1 MPRFHPSPRSPQ
13 DRPERTMLYVPAVSW
28 KMIGKAANS
37 AADAVCIDLED
48 ATPPND
54 KPAARANVIRAFKEL
69 DFGRR
74 IAMFRINALDTPWAY
89 RDLIEVVE
97 AAGDKIENV
106 MLPKATSPDD
116 IVFVDKLLTQ
126 IEQWR
131 GFRRQIG
138 IEALIETPGGFLNV
152 REIAQCSTRLES
164 LSWGPGD
171 FAASMRMPLA
181 DIGEFDAND
190 ALYPGHRWHA
200 AMQSLVAATRIAG
213 IRALDGPYAGYQDTE
228 GFDHAAKIARALG
241 FDGKHCIHPGQLTH
255 CNSIFTPSREEAGKA
270 QRLIDA
276 YEKACAEGLG
286 AISYEG
292 KMIDAVSIRMAQVTI
307 DKFKLAEEAAA

>member
-1 MPRFHPSPRSPQ
+1 MPRFHPPPHSPQ
-13 DRPERTMLYVPAVSW
+13 DRAERTMLYVPAVSW
-28 KMIGKAANS
+28 KMIEKAVGS

-54 KPAARANVIRAFKEL
+54 KPAARANVVRAFREL

-116 IVFVDKLLTQ
+116 IIFVDKLLTQ

-131 GFRRQIG
+131 GFRHQIG

-181 DIGEFDAND
+181 EIGEFDAND

-200 AMQSLVAATRIAG
+200 AMQSLVAATRVAG
-213 IRALDGPYAGYQDTE
+213 VRALDGPYAGYNDMD
-228 GFDHAAKIARALG
+228 GFDRSAKIARSLG
-241 FDGKHCIHPGQLTH
+241 FDGKHCIHPAQLTP
-255 CNSIFTPSREEAGKA
+255 CNSIFTPSREEAGQA

-276 YEKACAEGLG
+276 YQKACSEGLG

-292 KMIDAVSIRMAQVTI
+292 RMIDAVSIRMAQVTI
-307 DKFKLAEEAAA
+307 DRFKLAEEASA

>member
-1 MPRFHPSPRSPQ
+1 
-13 DRPERTMLYVPAVSW
+13 MLYVPAVSW
-28 KMIGKAANS
+28 KMIEKAVVS
-37 AADAVCIDLED
+37 RADAVCIDLED

-54 KPAARANVIRAFKEL
+54 KPAARANVIRAFREL
-69 DFGRR
+69 DFGPR
-74 IAMFRINALDTPWAY
+74 IRMYRINALDTPWAY

-97 AAGDKIENV
+97 AVGDKVENV
-106 MLPKATSPDD
+106 MLPKANSPDD

-131 GFRRQIG
+131 GLSRQIG
-138 IEALIETPGGFLNV
+138 IEALVETAGGFLNV
-152 REIAQCSTRLES
+152 REMAQCSTRLES

-190 ALYPGHRWHA
+190 ALYPGHRWHT
-200 AMQSLVAATRIAG
+200 AMQSLVAAARVAG
-213 IRALDGPYAGYQDTE
+213 IRALDGPYAGYKDME
-228 GFDHAAKIARALG
+228 GFDRAAKIARAMG
-241 FDGKHCIHPGQLTH
+241 FDGKHCIHPGQLAH
-255 CNSIFTPSREEAGKA
+255 CNAVFTPTREEADKA
-270 QRLIDA
+270 QRLIDTYA
-276 YEKACAEGLG
+276 KACSQGLG

-307 DKFKLAEEAAA
+307 NKFKLVEEGKAL